1 MEMEKLMQLQQVMNM
16 NFRAYQH
23 DELIPEKCW
32 SIFDVKTKIHFKQ
45 RTLRSMETLEMMK
58 ESI

>member
-1 MEMEKLMQLQQVMNM
+1 MEMEKLMQLQQVMNI
-16 NFRAYQH
+16 NFRVYQH
-23 DELIPEKCW
+23 YELISEQYL

-45 RTLRSMETLEMMK
+45 RTLRSMETLETMK